1 MLTENCLK
9 KKFDQEMQL
18 GWAKYDMELKNTNTQ
33 LQIAWNKLLLDE
45 KKVLSDVDYQKKKLA
60 QENVK
65 IIHDK
70 TYHDNLVDLQKVDK
84 GKTTTVMMPDADGNV
99 KSHKVQVYY
108 NYETKTFET
117 KVLGFAPPDA
127 DYLEDITSKIRE
139 TITMSKEFEDAT
151 AEQIEQAIADQV
163 QKNLNDKYG
172 DIDAA
177 LEN

>member
-1 MLTENCLK
+1 ME
-9 KKFDQEMQL
+9 L

-99 KSHKVQVYY
+99 KAHKVQVYY
-108 NYETKTFET
+108 NYETESFET

-127 DYLEDITSKIRE
+127 DYLEDITSQIRE
-139 TITMSKEFEDAT
+139 SILQDPEFEDAT
-151 AEQIEQAIADQV
+151 FQQIEDAIADQV
-163 QKNLNDKYG
+163 QKNLNDRYG